1 LRKQVPITTDGRVA
15 RKPSN
20 SVSQHKRRG
29 NAMNA
34 IALTLAGVVID
45 HSDLARPILF
55 ARWPAQ
61 IMDTG
66 MDNR

>member
-1 LRKQVPITTDGRVA
+1 
-15 RKPSN
+15 
-20 SVSQHKRRG
+20 
-29 NAMNA
+29 MNA